1 MHSSSTSS
9 VQLLKY
15 PRKYLYPLSAR
26 GTFGVWHL
34 RRYVTEGRGGGYLA
48 PMHTQRSDEE
58 VENLSKC
65 WLGCLLL
72 LSKCGWTQLLS
83 PCVMPCVEDMQWIS
97 GTYYPLFS
105 PSRFQSYH
113 RKEYK
118 QSPAVLLLFT

>member
-34 RRYVTEGRGGGYLA
+34 RRYVTEGRGGYLA

-72 LSKCGWTQLLS
+72 YCCCPSAVGHNYYLPVSCLAWKTC
-83 PCVMPCVEDMQWIS
+83 S
-97 GTYYPLFS
+97 G
-105 PSRFQSYH
+105 
-113 RKEYK
+113 
-118 QSPAVLLLFT
+118 